1 MLVTR
6 STSGTRTLRRTRRS
20 WRQFNAGLGERPMAD
35 SKIFRVKYKEQR
47 EVDVEADNLDHAAKK
62 VLQNDFDDFE
72 SFGGEKDISA
82 VDELPKYTPPRENPN
97 KVGSPDP
104 EYNNR
109 LGKGA
114 DETDFSDPL
123 EDDDDGYF

>member
-1 MLVTR
+1 M
-6 STSGTRTLRRTRRS
+6 S
-20 WRQFNAGLGERPMAD
+20 D

-72 SFGGEKDISA
+72 SFGGEKDITA
-82 VDELPKYTPPRENPN
+82 VDQLPAYEPP
-97 KVGSPDP
+97 KVNHDRDGVPDP

-109 LGKGA
+109 LGGGHN
-114 DETDFSDPL
+114 ETSFDDLGEDVDPL